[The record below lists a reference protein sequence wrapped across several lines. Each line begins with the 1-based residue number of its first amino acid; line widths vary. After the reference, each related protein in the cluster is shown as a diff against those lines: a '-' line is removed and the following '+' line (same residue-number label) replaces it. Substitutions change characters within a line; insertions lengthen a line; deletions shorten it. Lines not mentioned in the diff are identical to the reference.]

1 MKITVIL
8 CTFNRS
14 KSLAR
19 ALDSVA
25 LCTLPASVEW
35 EVLVVDNNSTDQT
48 RQLVEEFSRRH
59 TERFRYLF
67 EPKPGKS
74 HALNAGI
81 REARGDVLAFMD
93 DDVVVEP
100 AWLQKLTAPLE
111 SSNWAGVGGRIVPD
125 QDFKPPG
132 WIPLHERYALAPLAM
147 FDLGLR
153 PGQLLESPFGT
164 NMAFR
169 KAVFEKLGG
178 FRTDLGPRPGSAI
191 RGEDTEFGFRVLADG
206 QRLWYE
212 PSAVVYHSLPAH
224 RLQKQYF
231 LTWWHDKARA
241 DIRTDGVPTDT
252 KWYFAGIPLYL
263 FRRFAVWTIRWLAT
277 PSPARRFS
285 CKLKVWE
292 ITAQIEECYRLSR
305 RALPHSQSSSPN

>member
-14 KSLAR
+14 QSLAR

-48 RQLVEEFSRRH
+48 RQLVEEFNRRY

-125 QDFKPPG
+125 QDFQPPR

-147 FDLGLR
+147 FDLGQQ
-153 PGQLLESPFGT
+153 PGELSEAPFGT

-169 KAVFEKLGG
+169 KTVFAKLGG

-191 RGEDTEFGFRVLADG
+191 RSEDTEFGYRVLGDG

-224 RLQKQYF
+224 RVQKRYF

-241 DIRTDGVPTDT
+241 DVRASGAPSDT
-252 KWYFAGIPLYL
+252 KWYFVGIPLYL

-285 CKLKVWE
+285 CKLKVWGV
-292 ITAQIEECYRLSR
+292 TAQIKECYRLSR
-305 RALPHSQSSSPN
+305 KALPDSQISSPN